1 MNTTFPTTQA
11 EMRNRDARNNPN
23 RFSQERTIY
32 KLFAASKM
40 SDKVKPM
47 TVVEFTDFL
56 GKKHQIPVKNKRQ
69 MREAQEL
76 LAQYKKERAAVNAIV
91 AEYPMVYGRVH
102 GAFIDECANELK
114 AFGIENPIVSKI
126 MGY

>member
-1 MNTTFPTTQA
+1 MTTTFPTTQA
-11 EMRNRDARNNPN
+11 EMRNRDARNDSK
-23 RFSQERTIY
+23 RFSNERTIY
-32 KLFAASKM
+32 KLFAAAKM

-76 LAQYKKERAAVNAIV
+76 LAQYKKEKAAVNAIV
-91 AEYPMVYGRVH
+91 AEYPMTFGRVDKK
-102 GAFIDECANELK
+102 FISQCAKELQ
-114 AFGIENPIVSKI
+114 AFGISKPIVKSV

>member
-11 EMRNRDARNNPN
+11 EMRNRDVRNNPK
-23 RFSQERTIY
+23 RFSQEPTIY
-32 KLFAASKM
+32 KFFAAAKI
-40 SDKVKPM
+40 SDRVKPM

-69 MREAQEL
+69 MREAQEF
-76 LAQYKKERAAVNAIV
+76 LAQYKKEKAAVNAIV
-91 AEYPMVYGRVH
+91 AEYPMSFGRVDKK
-102 GAFIDECANELK
+102 FISQCSKELQ
-114 AFGIENPIVSKI
+114 AFGITKPIVKKV